1 MALDVDRIRP
11 DPLVASGAARIRR
24 ALLAA
29 LVAALI
35 LPALLVALVD
45 GATALDCC
53 GSRWSRQPE
62 RDASVMVSR

>member
-1 MALDVDRIRP
+1 M
-11 DPLVASGAARIRR
+11 ARIRR

-35 LPALLVALVD
+35 LPAPLAASGVARIRRALLVALVD

-53 GSRWSRQPE
+53 GSRWSRQQE